1 MKKEII
7 FIILIIFLISLNQKI
22 FASKSSDF
30 IIDSGFSIV
39 NFAGDNFTG
48 GNVKLSLLGPVYHSQ
63 PDNLDIVLGGGI
75 RIERV
80 DYLTQEK
87 YYGYA
92 TTINSF
98 EVGIITGLRYK
109 ILPELR
115 FYLLPSFYYSP
126 HTIFENKIYLN
137 NTDII
142 KEASVDYNINTGID
156 LKLIYKIFSDF
167 GIGLD
172 SYFAYGYMKYNDT
185 SFYSLTVKGGQ
196 GGYFIYN
203 FNVSFTY
210 FLR

>member
-1 MKKEII
+1 M
-7 FIILIIFLISLNQKI
+7 
-22 FASKSSDF
+22 
-30 IIDSGFSIV
+30 V

-48 GNVKLSLLGPVYHSQ
+48 GNVKLSLLSPIYHSQ

-115 FYLLPSFYYSP
+115 FFLLPSFYYSP
-126 HTIFENKIYLN
+126 HTIFENKIYEPTQPFLF
-137 NTDII
+137 
-142 KEASVDYNINTGID
+142 A
-156 LKLIYKIFSDF
+156 FSDSAF
-167 GIGLD
+167 LFSIISGIK
-172 SYFAYGYMKYNDT
+172 KYLGT
-185 SFYSLTVKGGQ
+185 TKKL
-196 GGYFIYN
+196 
-203 FNVSFTY
+203 FT
-210 FLR
+210 L